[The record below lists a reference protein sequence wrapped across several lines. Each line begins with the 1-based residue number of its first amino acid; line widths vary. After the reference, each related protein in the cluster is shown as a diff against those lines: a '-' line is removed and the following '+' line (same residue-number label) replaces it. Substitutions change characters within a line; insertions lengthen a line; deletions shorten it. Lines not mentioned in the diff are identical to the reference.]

1 MLDGA
6 KGTEITNRGYTSYPL
21 DEASVNASEIVS
33 DVHRSYVESGS
44 DMVTTNTFRVTSYT
58 TRSEMSAIIRA
69 DYALLKSV
77 GAPAIALSVGPGDG
91 EYSKL
96 SQCQRNELKQRYG
109 WQAELANNCQVDMIL
124 LETVCHLEEAIMA
137 VQAIQSITEIPL
149 AVTCTL
155 TNEST
160 LISGEPLEVFIKEI
174 QKLGVCAIGLNCV
187 PINECLLSNVCLLM
201 DNTSLPLIIQPNLG
215 CPKQTKT
222 GSVYPVDESEFIEV
236 MGTILKNEQVRII
249 GGCCGTTPHLI
260 KSLKQQVSQI
270 EKGIIK

>member
-44 DMVTTNTFRVTSYT
+44 DMVTTNTFRVTSYAT
-58 TRSEMSAIIRA
+58 QSEMSTIVRA
-69 DYALLKSV
+69 DYTLLKSV
-77 GAPAIALSVGPGDG
+77 GAPAIALSIGPSDGD
-91 EYSKL
+91 YSKF
-96 SQCQRNELKQRYG
+96 SRCQRNELKQRYG
-109 WQAELANNCQVDMIL
+109 WQAELANDCQVDMIL
-124 LETVCHLEEAIMA
+124 LETVCHLEEAVMA
-137 VQAIQSITEIPL
+137 VRVIQSITEIPV

-155 TNEST
+155 TGENT
-160 LISGEPLEVFIKEI
+160 LISGEPLEMFVKEI
-174 QKLGVCAIGLNCV
+174 QKLGVCVIGLNCV
-187 PINECLLSNVCLLM
+187 PINDRLLSNVCLLM